1 VSRRRLAAALALLA
15 LTACNGGN
23 YPVDVFPEMH
33 YQQSQRRLE
42 PNRLA
47 PARGAVPVT
56 GSAPR
61 VNWDQA
67 RDLTDPVAATPE
79 RLQRGLALYQVNCAM
94 CHGVDGHAR
103 TLTAA
108 QIASSGNI
116 PPVDIGSP
124 RVRERTDGQ
133 LYWIVGNGL
142 GGMPP
147 FGDLLTEDE
156 RWLVVGTVRELQA
169 AP

>member
-1 VSRRRLAAALALLA
+1 MSRRALLA
-15 LTACNGGN
+15 AIALLAMTACNGGN
-23 YPVDVFPEMH
+23 YPVDAFPEMH

-56 GSAPR
+56 GAAPR
-61 VNWDQA
+61 INWDQA
-67 RDLTDPVAATPE
+67 RDLTDPAATTPE
-79 RLQRGLALYQVNCAM
+79 RLRRGLVLYQANCAM
-94 CHGVDGHAR
+94 CHGADGHAK

-108 QIASSGNI
+108 QIAASGNI
-116 PPVDIGSP
+116 PPVDFGSP
-124 RVRERTDGQ
+124 RVRGRTDGQ

-147 FGDLLTEDE
+147 FGDLLSEDD
-156 RWLVVGTVRELQA
+156 RWLVVHALRQLGG

>member
-1 VSRRRLAAALALLA
+1 MKARPLLLGLTLLLLAA
-15 LTACNGGN
+15 CNQGD

-56 GSAPR
+56 GSAPTIS
-61 VNWDQA
+61 WAQA
-67 RDLTDPVAATPE
+67 HDLRDPTPPSPE
-79 RLQRGLALYQVNCAM
+79 RSRRGRLVYNVNCAM
-94 CHGVDGHAR
+94 CHGADGHSSTLTSAQ
-103 TLTAA
+103 LTAA
-108 QIASSGNI
+108 RQI
-116 PPVDIGSP
+116 PPSDLASP
-124 RVRERTDGQ
+124 RVRDRTDGE

-147 FGDLLTEDE
+147 FGDLLTEDD
-156 RWLVVGTVRELQA
+156 RWQLVGTIREIQGA
-169 AP
+169 R